1 MWQIQ
6 KIPKSAAAVDAVSIN
21 EREKKNG
28 RGEKN
33 LLLNSIVQT
42 GGGLLKLPLKIKKWN
57 NFKTVPPI
65 TAKLS
70 EEYIWERF

>member
-33 LLLNSIVQT
+33 LPLNSIVQT
-42 GGGLLKLPLKIKKWN
+42 GGGGAFETPLEN
-57 NFKTVPPI
+57 
-65 TAKLS
+65 
-70 EEYIWERF
+70 